1 MIIEPKIRGFICTT
15 AHPLGCE
22 EHVREDVSYIQ
33 HQTSLKPFK
42 NVLILGCSTGYGLAT
57 RITAAFACNAATLGV
72 MFERPADEK
81 RTASPGWYNTKA
93 FEVMARHKN
102 IYAKTI
108 NGDAFS
114 DACKQ
119 EVIETIQR
127 DFPDGIDLIIYSLAS
142 PRRTDPVTGET
153 FMSVL
158 KTVGQAHS
166 EKTVNIMTGE
176 VTQINIEPANEDEI
190 SNTIKVMGGEDW
202 ARWID
207 QLMAAKVLASHCTT
221 VAYSYIGP
229 HITYP
234 IYRSGTIGKAKEHL
248 ENTTKLIQQKLASL
262 QGHAYIAVN
271 KSVVTQASAAIPV
284 VPLYASILYKVMKEK
299 QLHEGCI
306 EQMYRLFRDNL
317 CAENM
322 KNLDKNGFI
331 RVDDLELRTD
341 VQEAV
346 EALWKQVSTENIE
359 QLTDIAGYRKD
370 FYQLFGFNFD
380 KIDYN
385 TDINLLEK
393 N

>member
-22 EHVREDVSYIQ
+22 EHVREDIDYIA
-33 HQTSLKPFK
+33 HQASLNKFK

-93 FEVMARHKN
+93 FEAMAHRKKL
-102 IYAKTI
+102 YAKTI
-108 NGDAFS
+108 NADAFS

-119 EVIETIQR
+119 EVIETLQR
-127 DFPDGIDLIIYSLAS
+127 DFPKGIDLVIYSLAS

-153 FMSVL
+153 FMSTL
-158 KTVGQAHS
+158 KPVGHAYS
-166 EKTVNIMTGE
+166 EKTVNVMSGE
-176 VTQINIEPANEDEI
+176 VTQVNLEPASDDEI
-190 SNTIKVMGGEDW
+190 NNTIKVMGGEDW

-207 QLMAAKVLASHCTT
+207 QLLAANVLAKHCTT

-229 HITYP
+229 QITYP
-234 IYRSGTIGKAKEHL
+234 VYRSGTIGKAKEHL
-248 ENTTKLIQQKLASL
+248 ESTTKLIQQKLASL

-271 KSVVTQASAAIPV
+271 KAVVTQASAAIPV

-299 QLHEGCI
+299 HLHEGCI
-306 EQMYRLFRDNL
+306 EQMYRLFSDNL
-317 CAENM
+317 CTENM
-322 KNLDKNGFI
+322 KNLDQNGFI
-331 RVDDLELRTD
+331 RLDNLELRTD

-346 EALWKQVSTENIE
+346 EAIWKQVSSENIAE
-359 QLTDIAGYRKD
+359 LTDIAGYRKD

-385 TDINLLEK
+385 ADIKLL
-393 N
+393 